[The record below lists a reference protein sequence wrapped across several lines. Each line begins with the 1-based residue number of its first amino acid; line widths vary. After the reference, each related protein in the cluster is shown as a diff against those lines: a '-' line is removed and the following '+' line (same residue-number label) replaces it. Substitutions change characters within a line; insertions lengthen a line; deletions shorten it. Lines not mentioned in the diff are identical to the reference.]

1 MSHRFCPKCDKSM
14 KWYLFSGWRHISE
27 VDAVICAVEW

>member
-14 KWYLFSGWRHISE
+14 KWYPFSGWRHISE
-27 VDAVICAVEW
+27 VDAVICEVEW